1 MRTKITLNPG
11 YAGGV
16 YVLDHGKFITCLGFD
31 VALKKAAALAV
42 ELNSPENSPA
52 PTERGT
58 MTAYR
63 KYADL
68 VDKARQKNIATGW
81 RSRVDLTADL
91 IGLEGKRVEVIDC
104 YGDRRRFSVGRSTGW
119 IPCHL
124 EIKTRSSSCGEAI
137 WGTPFRSVKIV
148 GGKAWT

>member
-16 YVLDHGKFITCLGFD
+16 YVLNHGKFITCLGFD

-42 ELNSPENSPA
+42 ELNSPELSPDL
-52 PTERGT
+52 TERGT
-58 MTAYR
+58 MTAYD

-68 VDKARQKNIATGW
+68 VDQARQKNLTSGW

-104 YGDRRRFSVGRSTGW
+104 YGDRRRFIVGRSTGW

-124 EIKTRSSSCGEAI
+124 EIKTRRSTGGEAV
-137 WGTPFRSVKIV
+137 WGTPFRSVSTV
-148 GGKAWT
+148 GGEM

>member
-1 MRTKITLNPG
+1 MPTKITLNPG

-16 YVLDHGKFITCLGFD
+16 YVLDHGEFYTCLGFD
-31 VALKKAAALAV
+31 VVLKKAGALAS
-42 ELNSPENSPA
+42 ELNSPEHSPV

-58 MTAYR
+58 MAAYR
-63 KYADL
+63 KYAAL
-68 VDKARQKNIATGW
+68 VEKARQKNISTGW

-104 YGDRRRFSVGRSTGW
+104 YGDRRRFILGRSTGW

-124 EIKTRSSSCGEAI
+124 EIKSRSSSGGEAV
-137 WGTPFRSVKIV
+137 WGTPFRSVRIV
-148 GGKAWT
+148 GGTA

>member
-1 MRTKITLNPG
+1 MSTKITLNPG

-16 YVLDHGKFITCLGFD
+16 YVLDHGEFITCLGFD
-31 VALKKAAALAV
+31 VALKKAAALAA
-42 ELNSPENSPA
+42 ELNSTDLSPDLS
-52 PTERGT
+52 ERGT
-58 MTAYR
+58 MMAYD

-68 VDKARQKNIATGW
+68 VDKARQKNLATGW

-104 YGDRRRFSVGRSTGW
+104 YGDRRRFIVGRSTGW

-124 EIKTRSSSCGEAI
+124 EIKSRSSTGGEAV
-137 WGTPFRSVKIV
+137 WGTPFRSVRTV
-148 GGKAWT
+148 GGVV

>member
-1 MRTKITLNPG
+1 MPTKITLNPG

-16 YVLDHGKFITCLGFD
+16 YVLNHGKFISCLGFD
-31 VALKKAAALAV
+31 VVLKKAAALAS
-42 ELNSPENSPA
+42 ELSSPEYFPVQ
-52 PTERGT
+52 TERGT

-63 KYADL
+63 KYAAL

-81 RSRVDLTADL
+81 RSRVELTADL

-104 YGDRRRFSVGRSTGW
+104 YGDRRRFIVGRSTGW

-124 EIKTRSSSCGEAI
+124 ELKTSCSSGGEAV
-137 WGTPFRSVKIV
+137 WGTPFNSVIIV
-148 GGKAWT
+148 GGDT

>member
-31 VALKKAAALAV
+31 VAFKKAAALAV
-42 ELNSPENSPA
+42 ELNSLELSPDL
-52 PTERGT
+52 TERGT
-58 MTAYR
+58 MTTYN
-63 KYADL
+63 KYAAL
-68 VDKARQKNIATGW
+68 VDKARQKNLANGW

-104 YGDRRRFSVGRSTGW
+104 YGDRRRFIVGRSTGW

-124 EIKTRSSSCGEAI
+124 EIKTRRSTGGEAV
-137 WGTPFRSVKIV
+137 WGTPFRSVRTV
-148 GGKAWT
+148 GGVV